1 MLVLE
6 GLDVEENGVFP
17 RRGEQLWVCGHRR
30 VLVAARGWLQKMK
43 KRVLPG
49 RCCMWAVGSLV
60 RTALLW
66 LAVKTNLEESEGL
79 SWLVY
84 LLA

>member
-1 MLVLE
+1 
-6 GLDVEENGVFP
+6 
-17 RRGEQLWVCGHRR
+17 
-30 VLVAARGWLQKMK
+30 
-43 KRVLPG
+43 
-49 RCCMWAVGSLV
+49 MWAVGSLV